1 MGAEVGNGGAGG
13 ATNTVYFTAGI
24 DNEMHGLFGSLTPV
38 APGTPEG
45 PAEAQ
50 AVQAAVDVLQIDMQ
64 QLIKDIASGAPQ
76 ATIQQDTQTVTA
88 DFNNLVRAETGF
100 AGDTRADT
108 HAATGHH
115 EATSSASGAQQAL
128 DALFADLGSQTGARG

>member
-1 MGAEVGNGGAGG
+1 
-13 ATNTVYFTAGI
+13 VYFTAGL

-50 AVQAAVDVLQIDMQ
+50 AVQAAADVLQIDMQ
-64 QLIKDIASGAPQ
+64 KLIADIVSGASQ
-76 ATIQQDTQTVTA
+76 ATIRQDTQTVTA

-100 AGDTRADT
+100 AGDNHADT
-108 HAATGHH
+108 HVSGHH
-115 EATSSASGAQQAL
+115 RGADSARGQQDAL
-128 DALFADLGSQTGARG
+128 DALFSDLGGQTRGRG